1 MKDYSGRVEAPNRVV
16 LPVVEKFPDVPLIG
30 EIVFFNVFPHQGM
43 FIFNGEGWIPMYT
56 TINNVWES
64 IEAEKE
70 QKIFELQHQYQTD
83 GKSIVV
89 YKDGRRL
96 PRNAYAEIG
105 PTMFA
110 YKELDEEGEM
120 VELKGGEIFEVQIF
134 NQKLH
139 SVFDVKSFNRRNGV
153 C

>member
-1 MKDYSGRVEAPNRVV
+1 MKSYSNDALIPNRVV

-30 EIVFFNVFPHQGM
+30 EVVFFNVYPHQGM
-43 FIFNGEGWIPMYT
+43 FIYNGEGWIPLYT
-56 TINNVWES
+56 TVNNLWET
-64 IEAEKE
+64 IEAEPE
-70 QKIFELQHQYQTD
+70 QKVFELKNPYTPD

-96 PRNAYAEIG
+96 PRDAYAEIG

-110 YKELDEEGEM
+110 YKELDETGEI
-120 VELKGGEIFEVQIF
+120 VELKGGEVFEVQIF

-139 SVFDVKSFNRRNGV
+139 GVFDVKALNRRNGV